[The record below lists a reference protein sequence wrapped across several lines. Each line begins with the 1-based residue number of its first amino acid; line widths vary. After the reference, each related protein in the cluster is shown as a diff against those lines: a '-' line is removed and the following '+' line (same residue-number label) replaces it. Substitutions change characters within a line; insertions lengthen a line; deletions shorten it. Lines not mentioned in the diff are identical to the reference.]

1 MGAGSV
7 AHAERDL
14 LQAGWWRLASGDG
27 LAIDLRDTVSV
38 VIGASEGIGAAIA
51 LGLARAGS
59 TLVLGGRD
67 VGRMSATLAA
77 IDEVGAGA
85 NVESVDV
92 RLPESV
98 TAFSRAV
105 VDRHG
110 SPTILVN
117 SMGGT
122 LIKQMR
128 EVTVD
133 EWDDLHHTHL
143 RGAFLTC
150 RAFAEGMG
158 KRGYGKIINLSS
170 FSAFRGN
177 RWRGVYSVAK
187 AGLNHL
193 TSVLASEWGPAGIR
207 VNGIAPMTT
216 RTPRASKQLAR
227 EPERETE
234 ITKHV
239 PLGRLATPEDM
250 VGPALF
256 LASPLSDFVTGQ
268 TLVVDGGLMMAR

>member
-1 MGAGSV
+1 VSS
-7 AHAERDL
+7 
-14 LQAGWWRLASGDG
+14 QDG
-27 LAIDLRDTVSV
+27 LTIDLSNTVSV

-51 LGLARAGS
+51 LGLAKAGS

-67 VGRMSATLAA
+67 EKRMASTSEEIGKAGGSAEFAT
-77 IDEVGAGA
+77 
-85 NVESVDV
+85 VDA
-92 RLPESV
+92 RDPESID
-98 TAFSRAV
+98 AFSKTV
-105 VDRHG
+105 VERHG
-110 SPTILVN
+110 PPTILVN

-122 LIKQMR
+122 LIKAMR
-128 EVTVD
+128 EVTVA
-133 EWDDLHHTHL
+133 EWDGIHHTHL
-143 RGAFLTC
+143 RGSFLSC
-150 RAFAEGMG
+150 RAFAGAMAA
-158 KRGYGKIINLSS
+158 KGYGKIINLSS
-170 FSAFRGN
+170 FSSFRGN

-193 TSVLASEWGPAGIR
+193 TSVLAAEWGPDGIR

-216 RTPRASKQLAR
+216 RTPRASKQLAK
-227 EPERETE
+227 EPEREAALTR
-234 ITKHV
+234 HV

>member
-1 MGAGSV
+1 
-7 AHAERDL
+7 
-14 LQAGWWRLASGDG
+14 
-27 LAIDLRDTVSV
+27 
-38 VIGASEGIGAAIA
+38 
-51 LGLARAGS
+51 
-59 TLVLGGRD
+59 
-67 VGRMSATLAA
+67 MSATLAA
-77 IDEVGAGA
+77 IHETGACA
-85 NVESVDV
+85 DFENVDV
-92 RLPESV
+92 RVPERIEV
-98 TAFSRAV
+98 FSKTV

-110 SPTILVN
+110 APTILVN

-122 LIKQMR
+122 LIKEMR
-128 EVTVD
+128 DVTVD
-133 EWDDLHHTHL
+133 EWDNLHHTHL

-150 RAFAEGMG
+150 RAFADGMA

-177 RWRGVYSVAK
+177 RSRGVYSVAK

-216 RTPRASKQLAR
+216 RTPRASKQLAKEPQR
-227 EPERETE
+227 EAE

-268 TLVVDGGLMMAR
+268 TLVVDGGSMMAR

>member
-1 MGAGSV
+1 
-7 AHAERDL
+7 
-14 LQAGWWRLASGDG
+14 
-27 LAIDLRDTVSV
+27 
-38 VIGASEGIGAAIA
+38 
-51 LGLARAGS
+51 
-59 TLVLGGRD
+59 
-67 VGRMSATLAA
+67 MSATLAQIHEIGGRA
-77 IDEVGAGA
+77 D
-85 NVESVDV
+85 VETVDA
-92 RLPESV
+92 RLPESID
-98 TAFSRAV
+98 AFSRAV

-110 SPTILVN
+110 PPTILVN

-122 LIKQMR
+122 LIKEMR

-143 RGAFLTC
+143 RGAFLSC
-150 RAFAEGMG
+150 RAFADGMG

-193 TSVLASEWGPAGIR
+193 TAVLASEWGPSGIR
-207 VNGIAPMTT
+207 VNGIAPITT
-216 RTPRASKQLAR
+216 RTPRASKQLAKEPQR
-227 EPERETE
+227 EAELVKR
-234 ITKHV
+234 I
-239 PLGRLATPEDM
+239 PLGRIATPEDM